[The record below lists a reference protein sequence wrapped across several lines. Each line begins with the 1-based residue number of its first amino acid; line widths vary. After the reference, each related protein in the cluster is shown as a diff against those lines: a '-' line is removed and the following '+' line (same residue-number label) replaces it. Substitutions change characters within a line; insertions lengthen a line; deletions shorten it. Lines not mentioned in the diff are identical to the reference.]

1 MGGIWNGETLPSDTL
16 RNVAVPVADG
26 RLVLS
31 VRGSS
36 DKGYLLERRRWH
48 IDGHLG
54 IQRISLDNP
63 SALTAFAEWETAF
76 LFPDQHYGPLREA
89 VPRALHRPKA
99 GKSLVHA
106 IDLADAELVR
116 MLSNAAAQA
125 ELADCVFHAFLL
137 DGTERNVV
145 LHDTLIAGIGPDSA
159 LWSQHYSNKALYRID
174 PVFLQAR
181 HHNYQPVAASDLSR
195 GSVSPLAD
203 VRSYPA
209 FQSSVFF
216 PARHEAAL
224 GILHVGRALP
234 APAGESVF
242 LDTRSRSDWTAL
254 AHDVLRYYLANRRA
268 EAVSQ
273 LALTQLEH
281 QVLALLV
288 AGVKA
293 DEIQTRLA
301 ISHSTLRDARQS
313 INQKMGT
320 HDIRVSV
327 NEARSYGL
335 VVPSYFSR

>member
-1 MGGIWNGETLPSDTL
+1 MGGIWNGDTLPNDTL
-16 RNVAVPVADG
+16 RNVAVPVSDG

-31 VRGSS
+31 VRGSADS
-36 DKGYLLERRRWH
+36 GYLLERRRWH
-48 IDGHLG
+48 IDGHLA
-54 IQRISLDNP
+54 IQRMSLENP

-76 LFPDQHYGPLREA
+76 LFPEQHYGPLREL
-89 VPRALHRPKA
+89 VPRGSHRPKA
-99 GKSLVHA
+99 GKSLMHRT
-106 IDLADAELVR
+106 DLPDEELVR
-116 MLSNAAAQA
+116 MLSNAAEQA
-125 ELADCVFHAFLL
+125 GLADCVFHAFLL

-159 LWSQHYSNKALYRID
+159 LWSQHYSNKALYRSD

-181 HHNYQPVAASDLSR
+181 HHNYQPVGASDLLHGPGR
-195 GSVSPLAD
+195 PLAD

-234 APAGESVF
+234 APAGETAF
-242 LDTRSRSDWTAL
+242 LDARSRSDWTAL
-254 AHDVLRYYLANRRA
+254 AHDILRYYLANRRA

-273 LALTQLEH
+273 LALTELEH